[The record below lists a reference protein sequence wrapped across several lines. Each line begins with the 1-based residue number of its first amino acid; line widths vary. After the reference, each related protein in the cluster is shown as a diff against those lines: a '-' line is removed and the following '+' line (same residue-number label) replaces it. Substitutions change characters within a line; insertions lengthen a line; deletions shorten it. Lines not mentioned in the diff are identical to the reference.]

1 VTPVKIGKI
10 QLPEQFA
17 LVVLHVMRGDTHH
30 VIVLPITI
38 EYVRIVLLVNI
49 SLPTPILEIALVVP
63 AGILLKGPEI
73 QDVNNVLLDSGKIH
87 GAEQSATHVLNVVR
101 GNTHFLVAVPIT
113 IEYVR
118 IVLLVNI
125 SLTTAILEVAQFVP
139 PVPLRINWQTRVLR
153 RVLHVTPVN
162 IVQIRKLPVLYVP
175 PVPLRIHWQT
185 RVLRRVLHV
194 TPVNIV
200 QIRKL
205 SVLYVPPV
213 PLRIHWQTRVLRRV
227 LHVTPVN
234 MVQIRKLSVLYVLL
248 VRLQTLGQVMA
259 QPRVLLAPRVCI
271 HCLRTLPRVRRVLL
285 VRLQI
290 LEQVLAQPRVL
301 LVPLVRIRC
310 LRTLP
315 RVRLVLLVRL
325 QTLEQILA
333 QARVLLV
340 TLVCIRCLRTLPR
353 VRLVP
358 TANIKT
364 QLEK

>member
-162 IVQIRKLPVLYVP
+162 
-175 PVPLRIHWQT
+175 
-185 RVLRRVLHV
+185 
-194 TPVNIV
+194 
-200 QIRKL
+200 
-205 SVLYVPPV
+205 
-213 PLRIHWQTRVLRRV
+213 
-227 LHVTPVN
+227 